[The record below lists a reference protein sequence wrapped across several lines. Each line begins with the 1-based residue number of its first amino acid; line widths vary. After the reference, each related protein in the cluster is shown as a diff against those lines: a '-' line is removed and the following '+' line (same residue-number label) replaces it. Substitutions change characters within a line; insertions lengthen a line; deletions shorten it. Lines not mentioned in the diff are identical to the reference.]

1 MMRGYTYLGAAAVFA
16 STALAAPAPV
26 PAPFPQPSG
35 ITTDPI
41 TGLVSGLVNGVLGA
55 GSLVSA
61 VPAIL
66 NDLGDV
72 LTAADAVERM

>member
-1 MMRGYTYLGAAAVFA
+1 MRGYTYFAAAAVFA
-16 STALAAPAPV
+16 PRALAAPAPV

-41 TGLVSGLVNGVLGA
+41 TGLVSGVVNGVLDA

-61 VPAIL
+61 IPATI
-66 NDLGDV
+66 NDLEDA